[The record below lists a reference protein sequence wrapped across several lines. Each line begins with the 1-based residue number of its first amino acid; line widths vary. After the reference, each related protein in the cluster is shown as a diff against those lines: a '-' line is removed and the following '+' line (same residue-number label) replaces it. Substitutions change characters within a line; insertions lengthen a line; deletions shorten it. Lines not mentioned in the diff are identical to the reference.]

1 MTDSPANSLASPSTG
16 FDTPTRKR
24 TNMRTDKATVAA
36 WAMWDW
42 GSAAFNAV
50 LVTFIFSVYL
60 TDSVGKQIDSQ
71 FTPAQWLSWS
81 MTVAG
86 LVIFAVTP
94 VMGQRSDRL
103 GRRRRALGFWSLMTF
118 LAMAALAFIRN
129 DAPVYFWL
137 GLLGL
142 AVGSVSIQ
150 FAEVNYFAQLN
161 QVAEE
166 DKVGRVSGLGWSA
179 GYFGGIVL
187 LPICYFGF
195 VSGDGGALGLS
206 TEGGFNMRM
215 VALLAAIWFGVSAL
229 PVLFRVPEI
238 TPSGG
243 AAGGVVDSYKELF
256 RTLRDLWQVD
266 RNAVY
271 FLFASA
277 IFRDGLSAVF
287 SFGAVLG
294 VSVYGLLPGDVLIF
308 GVTANVAAALGAVI
322 GGLIDDHVGPKA
334 IIVTCLITLT
344 AMAIV
349 MYFASGA
356 TAFWICGLVLCLCV
370 GPAQASA
377 RGFLAR
383 VAPAGREGEMFG
395 LYATTGRA
403 VSWLTPLLFGL
414 FVSWL
419 GQGDRG
425 GVLAIGLVL
434 LVGALILIPVRDPHK
449 S

>member
-1 MTDSPANSLASPSTG
+1 M
-16 FDTPTRKR
+16 
-24 TNMRTDKATVAA
+24 
-36 WAMWDW
+36 
-42 GSAAFNAV
+42 
-50 LVTFIFSVYL
+50 
-60 TDSVGKQIDSQ
+60 
-71 FTPAQWLSWS
+71 
-81 MTVAG
+81 
-86 LVIFAVTP
+86 
-94 VMGQRSDRL
+94 
-103 GRRRRALGFWSLMTF
+103 
-118 LAMAALAFIRN
+118 
-129 DAPVYFWL
+129 
-137 GLLGL
+137 
-142 AVGSVSIQ
+142 
-150 FAEVNYFAQLN
+150 
-161 QVAEE
+161 
-166 DKVGRVSGLGWSA
+166 
-179 GYFGGIVL
+179 
-187 LPICYFGF
+187 
-195 VSGDGGALGLS
+195 
-206 TEGGFNMRM
+206 
-215 VALLAAIWFGVSAL
+215 
-229 PVLFRVPEI
+229 
-238 TPSGG
+238 
-243 AAGGVVDSYKELF
+243 
-256 RTLRDLWQVD
+256 
-266 RNAVY
+266 
-271 FLFASA
+271 
-277 IFRDGLSAVF
+277 
-287 SFGAVLG
+287 
-294 VSVYGLLPGDVLIF
+294 
-308 GVTANVAAALGAVI
+308 I

>member
-1 MTDSPANSLASPSTG
+1 
-16 FDTPTRKR
+16 
-24 TNMRTDKATVAA
+24 
-36 WAMWDW
+36 
-42 GSAAFNAV
+42 
-50 LVTFIFSVYL
+50 
-60 TDSVGKQIDSQ
+60 
-71 FTPAQWLSWS
+71 
-81 MTVAG
+81 
-86 LVIFAVTP
+86 
-94 VMGQRSDRL
+94 
-103 GRRRRALGFWSLMTF
+103 MTF

-142 AVGSVSIQ
+142 AVGSVTIQ
-150 FAEVNYFAQLN
+150 FAESTTSRSSIRWLRR
-161 QVAEE
+161 

-187 LPICYFGF
+187 LLICYFGF

-243 AAGGVVDSYKELF
+243 AVNGVVDSYKELF

-271 FLFASA
+271 FLSPPPYSATDCPRCLVWCRARRIRLWAFAWRRPHLRRYRQRRRCTGCGDRRAYRRPCGPQGHHRHLSHHA
-277 IFRDGLSAVF
+277 HGDGHCDVF
-287 SFGAVLG
+287 CFGRH
-294 VSVYGLLPGDVLIF
+294 GLLDLRARPVPMRARRRLRP
-308 GVTANVAAALGAVI
+308 VASSPAR
-322 GGLIDDHVGPKA
+322 
-334 IIVTCLITLT
+334 CLRI
-344 AMAIV
+344 
-349 MYFASGA
+349 
-356 TAFWICGLVLCLCV
+356 
-370 GPAQASA
+370 
-377 RGFLAR
+377 
-383 VAPAGREGEMFG
+383 REGEMFG

-449 S
+449 GNKPFGLRSEPLGRP

>member
-1 MTDSPANSLASPSTG
+1 MT
-16 FDTPTRKR
+16 
-24 TNMRTDKATVAA
+24 
-36 WAMWDW
+36 
-42 GSAAFNAV
+42 
-50 LVTFIFSVYL
+50 
-60 TDSVGKQIDSQ
+60 
-71 FTPAQWLSWS
+71 
-81 MTVAG
+81 
-86 LVIFAVTP
+86 
-94 VMGQRSDRL
+94 
-103 GRRRRALGFWSLMTF
+103 
-118 LAMAALAFIRN
+118 
-129 DAPVYFWL
+129 
-137 GLLGL
+137 
-142 AVGSVSIQ
+142 IQ

-187 LPICYFGF
+187 LLICYFGF

-206 TEGGFNMRM
+206 TEGGFYMRM

-308 GVTANVAAALGAVI
+308 GVAANVAAALGAVI

-449 S
+449 R